1 MQRAA
6 PGVHLCWD
14 SVLQAPDR
22 DDKHSIRAAVGEITG
37 FRQDHKEGRRFHFV
51 GVNFRLHRFQA
62 HRAFFDRFI
71 SNYPLCF
78 FGIGTH
84 FSDDWRNIFLILGG
98 KLPRKSATNK
108 LQSFMPACVPL
119 TLWYNMIELRAAA
132 LIAHRLWQ

>member
-1 MQRAA
+1 MLGLSASGTRS
-6 PGVHLCWD
+6 GR
-14 SVLQAPDR
+14 QALHQGGGR
-22 DDKHSIRAAVGEITG
+22 RNHR